1 MKNILLILFLIS
13 AAVACQYGREFA
25 QDNEAL
31 AKLVRIDTLYRK
43 NDAYE
48 KLFYWQF
55 LDNGEVRQ
63 CRVSLADQRTVGI
76 VEMRPRPLSYLTKQ
90 VFE

>member
-63 CRVSLADQRTVGI
+63 CRVSWQINAPSASLKCARG
-76 VEMRPRPLSYLTKQ
+76 PLS
-90 VFE
+90 